1 MYFWSPGKTFSLL
14 SFIKV
19 FRDDALE
26 LNNER
31 RKTSFKSHNSIQ
43 HCSQRN
49 MMRSSRCFFFSAK
62 RVCLI
67 CISPCVLLFVFTSTN
82 SDLNWTV
89 FRPYYSAKFLLIHPW
104 FIIYN
109 FVSFFFL
116 FRKTSMSMQDFPF
129 INFWLTEADVN
140 KMCESSLIFDIDVGK

>member
-1 MYFWSPGKTFSLL
+1 
-14 SFIKV
+14 
-19 FRDDALE
+19 
-26 LNNER
+26 
-31 RKTSFKSHNSIQ
+31 
-43 HCSQRN
+43 
-49 MMRSSRCFFFSAK
+49 MMRWNWTTRGGKLTLSRIILSSIALRGTWCGVADVFFFFSAK

-89 FRPYYSAKFLLIHPW
+89 FRPYYSAKFYLSILDLS
-104 FIIYN
+104 FIILCP
-109 FVSFFFL
+109 FFL

-129 INFWLTEADVN
+129 INFWVTEAYVN